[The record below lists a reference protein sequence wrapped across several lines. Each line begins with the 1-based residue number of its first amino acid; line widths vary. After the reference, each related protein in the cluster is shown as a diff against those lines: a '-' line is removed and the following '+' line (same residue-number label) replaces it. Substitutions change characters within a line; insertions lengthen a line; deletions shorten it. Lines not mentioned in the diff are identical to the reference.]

1 MKYPKNYARLVVN
14 HPSPSLKKRG
24 PLKLP
29 LLRRGLGGFG
39 SADEDKSRAATQAL
53 ADYQRDITEL
63 KSDSR
68 LIPCLLTFNLTLT
81 VAILWKVFS

>member
-1 MKYPKNYARLVVN
+1 
-14 HPSPSLKKRG
+14 
-24 PLKLP
+24 
-29 LLRRGLGGFG
+29 LGGFG
-39 SADEDKSRAATQAL
+39 SADEDKSRAAAQAL